1 MFYLGLNSSNGK
13 VGKMIHLEKTFCENS
28 FEIENI
34 FWINFD
40 LHWKKSSSLSNC
52 CLLCLNL
59 PSCRAFIFDQ
69 FSSKCYLKSMMN
81 RNEII
86 IDQRYES
93 VQVF

>member
-1 MFYLGLNSSNGK
+1 MIDLIQTKQSNEINLG
-13 VGKMIHLEKTFCENS
+13 KTFCENS
-28 FEIENI
+28 LNIENI
-34 FWINFD
+34 FWMKFD
-40 LHWKKSSSLSNC
+40 LHWQKSSSLSNC

-69 FSSKCYLKSMMN
+69 FSSKCYLKSLMN

-86 IDQRYES
+86 VDQRYES